1 MESLF
6 LAYLLNLFT
15 FDFSVPDKQFYNC
28 FLLFFSNLFTS
39 VLLGMLR
46 PSVVPIS
53 PPKLQFFERR
63 AHDRHLSL
71 FLDSSRTFSPVLR
84 TFPLP
89 LPGRPRTP
97 GQQQQQQQ
105 QQQIS
110 KMHWSLWISRRT
122 SGGVGSGGGHLCRTS
137 LRPSL
142 KLFPARYYLKQDS
155 SSTHTCSSLIWPWT
169 SVRSDP
175 TTENFSSSV
184 T

>member
-110 KMHWSLWISRRT
+110 KMHWSLWIFRRT
-122 SGGVGSGGGHLCRTS
+122 SGGVGSGGGHLCRT
-137 LRPSL
+137 
-142 KLFPARYYLKQDS
+142 K
-155 SSTHTCSSLIWPWT
+155 
-169 SVRSDP
+169 
-175 TTENFSSSV
+175 
-184 T
+184 